1 MASSQQPSTLASPTK
16 GAAIAAAT
24 AMQENSHR
32 ASPVSNLTKDNG
44 HSPAWVFSKSSV
56 GAGDAISRL
65 SANQVR
71 EMRETFEILDQ
82 DNDMQ
87 VTREDVAHILTNL
100 GQEDTSSST
109 VAAYFAPGAPNP
121 LPLSAFLALL
131 ANPLSQLSS
140 QSEFLSALS
149 AFDDDDSGQVDISEL
164 KDALMNTNPESGSM
178 EGSRPLSEREVE
190 MCIGGF
196 RGRREFGK
204 RGMGAH
210 GQKGDV
216 FRYEE
221 FMREVYGSR
230 EGTVQGK
237 A

>member
-1 MASSQQPSTLASPTK
+1 MSRT
-16 GAAIAAAT
+16 T
-24 AMQENSHR
+24 AQEQ
-32 ASPVSNLTKDNG
+32 
-44 HSPAWVFSKSSV
+44 SPARALPRSTV

-65 SANQVR
+65 PANQVR

-100 GQEDTSSST
+100 GQEDISPLTL
-109 VAAYFAPGAPNP
+109 APYFPPGAPNP
-121 LPLSAFLALL
+121 LPLSAFLSSL

-164 KDALMNTNPESGSM
+164 KEALMNTSPEPGSL
-178 EGSRPLSEREVE
+178 EAARPLSEREVE
-190 MCIGGF
+190 TCIGGF
-196 RGRREFGK
+196 RGRREFGR
-204 RGMGAH
+204 RGLGVQ
-210 GQKGDV
+210 GKKGDV

-221 FMREVYGSR
+221 FMREIYGNR
-230 EGTVQGK
+230 EGNVQAK
-237 A
+237 T

>member
-1 MASSQQPSTLASPTK
+1 MGRTIAQQ
-16 GAAIAAAT
+16 
-24 AMQENSHR
+24 
-32 ASPVSNLTKDNG
+32 
-44 HSPAWVFSKSSV
+44 HSPARALPRVTV

-65 SANQVR
+65 PPNQVR

-100 GQEDTSSST
+100 GQEDTSSSALAT
-109 VAAYFAPGAPNP
+109 YFPPGAPNP
-121 LPLSAFLALL
+121 LPLSTFLSSL
-131 ANPLSQLSS
+131 ATPLSQLSS

-149 AFDDDDSGQVDISEL
+149 AFDDDDSGQVDIGEL
-164 KDALMNTNPESGSM
+164 KDALMDTSPEPGSL
-178 EGSRPLSEREVE
+178 EGARPLSAREVE

-204 RGMGAH
+204 RGLGAQ
-210 GQKGDV
+210 GKKGDV

-221 FMREVYGSR
+221 FMREIYGSR
-230 EGTVQGK
+230 EGNIQAK